1 MHKVCLKFCIKPAC
15 KEILNGNQSILYSF
29 SNPRIF
35 EIKIDDSDISDIVK
49 EEFRKHKLIK
59 KEDVKT
65 ASDKII
71 LYLSFV
77 FDLNYD
83 YSKQTILE
91 KGYYDK
97 ILEHIKDKDKFRP
110 YFDEAKKYLKG
121 E

>member
-1 MHKVCLKFCIKPAC
+1 MVIFICVKIIIKRYF
-15 KEILNGNQSILYSF
+15 LQ
-29 SNPRIF
+29 
-35 EIKIDDSDISDIVK
+35 
-49 EEFRKHKLIK
+49 LIK